1 MKPDRLSD
9 ADIDKNKVK
18 YLMPVQEVEMKKSG
32 VWGLLLIGLI
42 LAFFFVSACSREEK
56 IEIKKENGVT
66 VVYNPKKPAPPPDFP
81 ATLSINEELSLGK
94 GESEESMLLAPAA
107 VDIDQNGNI
116 YVIDR
121 KAVQIKV
128 YDPQG
133 NFVRAIGRRGQ
144 GPGEFQTIWSFQVT
158 PQQTIFVCD
167 HSSRRIMFFSLD
179 GQLIRELSAA
189 MMGMFFNGEV
199 DPRGDIVGSHTI
211 MDQEARTEL
220 IKFNSSLEPLF
231 TVASVPI
238 ARYPVFNPYFP
249 NIYFGLT
256 GDGNI
261 LWGITT
267 EYVFNVVNP
276 EGKIIKKIVKK
287 YDPEKFTRD
296 DQEKRAKELWGEE
309 EPPDIRVE
317 WPENFPAFQDFV
329 MDERGWL
336 YVRPYT
342 KEKVEKGVIYDV
354 FDAEGRYVARVAL
367 PDRAMA
373 VKYGKLYTIEEDEE
387 GMRLVKRY
395 ALEW

>member
-1 MKPDRLSD
+1 
-9 ADIDKNKVK
+9 
-18 YLMPVQEVEMKKSG
+18 MKKSG
-32 VWGLLLIGLI
+32 VWGLLFIGL
-42 LAFFFVSACSREEK
+42 LLTFFFIAGCRREEK

-66 VVYNPKKPAPPPDFP
+66 VVYNPKKPAPPRGVPS
-81 ATLSINEELSLGK
+81 TLSLKEELALGKTGNEET
-94 GESEESMLLAPAA
+94 MLLNPRA
-107 VDIDQNGNI
+107 VEVDQAGNI
-116 YVIDR
+116 YVIDG

-133 NFVRAIGRRGQ
+133 NFVRAIGERGQ
-144 GPGEFQTIWSFQVT
+144 GPGEFQTPGSFCLT
-158 PQQTIFVCD
+158 PQQRLAVCD
-167 HSSRRIMFFSLD
+167 SLSRQLVIFDLD
-179 GQLIRELSAA
+179 GQFIKALPDKTRSF
-189 MMGMFFNGEV
+189 MEV
-199 DPRGDIVGSHTI
+199 KVNNKGDIIATQMVLG
-211 MDQEARTEL
+211 DEAKEEL
-220 IKFNSSLEPLF
+220 VWFDSDLKPLF

-276 EGKIIKKIVKK
+276 EGKIVRKIVKN
-287 YDPEKFTRD
+287 YDPEILT
-296 DQEKRAKELWGEE
+296 QEDKDKKIKEFFGEE
-309 EPPDIRVE
+309 GAPAEVTIE
-317 WPENFPAFQDFV
+317 WSKNFPAFQDFV

-342 KEKVEKGVIYDV
+342 KEKVEKGAIYDV
-354 FDAEGRYVARVAL
+354 FDADGRYVARVVL

-395 ALEW
+395 AL

>member
-1 MKPDRLSD
+1 
-9 ADIDKNKVK
+9 
-18 YLMPVQEVEMKKSG
+18 MKKSW
-32 VWGLLLIGLI
+32 VSGLLLVCLL
-42 LAFFFVSACSREEK
+42 LAFFLVSACSREEK
-56 IEIKKENGVT
+56 IEIKEEDGVT
-66 VVYNPKKPAPPPDFP
+66 AVYNPKKPAPPRGVPS
-81 ATLSINEELSLGK
+81 TLSLKEELVLGKTGNEEA
-94 GESEESMLLAPAA
+94 MLLNPRA
-107 VDIDQNGNI
+107 VEADQTGNI
-116 YVIDR
+116 YVLDD

-133 NFVRAIGRRGQ
+133 NFIRAIGRRGQ
-144 GPGEFQTIWSFQVT
+144 GPGEFQTPGSFCLT
-158 PQQTIFVCD
+158 PQQRLAVCD
-167 HSSRRIMFFSLD
+167 SLSRQLVIFDLD
-179 GQLIRELSAA
+179 GQFIKALPDKTRSF
-189 MMGMFFNGEV
+189 MEV
-199 DPRGDIVGSHTI
+199 KVNNKGDIIATQMVLG
-211 MDQEARTEL
+211 DEAKEEL
-220 IKFNSSLEPLF
+220 VWFDSDLKPLF

-256 GDGNI
+256 GDANI

-287 YDPEKFTRD
+287 YDPEKFTRE

-309 EPPDIRVE
+309 GPPPDIRVE

-342 KEKVEKGVIYDV
+342 KEKVEKGVICDV
-354 FDAEGRYVARVAL
+354 FDADGRYVARVVL

-395 ALEW
+395 ALGR